1 MAKWM
6 ESETTETL
14 LQSLQ
19 LDKLI
24 PLFHEHDIDLGL
36 LMELSETELKE
47 LMTEMKLSL
56 GNRYKISKRVQKIKA
71 GEKVELDVQCSSQVE
86 TNNAN
91 TGLKMAMGMESKT
104 IETLLQSVQL
114 DKLITLF
121 NENDIDLGLVTDL
134 SERELNDLLTEMRL
148 SLGNRYKIAKRL
160 QKIKAGKKDELDG
173 VAQCSPQVAR
183 KDPNTDTN
191 DQTET
196 KCDVANADTL
206 NLTNPKGSVGRP
218 QCEVTNAD
226 TKEQT
231 ETKGSLF
238 KCPQCDVASRD
249 ASVQTDTQCSSK
261 THQFEFTSK
270 DCVVLERKDYTKNET
285 RIVLIG
291 KTGSGKSAT
300 GNTILNNNFSLS
312 RFSITSITKMCSL
325 SSVVRFKK
333 KIVLVDT
340 PGIFDTDVP
349 NEKTQTEIMKC
360 IGITAPGPHAFI
372 MVVNLAR
379 FTEEEMKTI
388 DHFVKYFGETVY
400 QYFIVLF
407 TRKDELDSENTSLKS
422 LLSNVPEK
430 LREFIGKCD
439 ERVIAFN
446 NKLKGYES
454 DAQVKELL
462 DMIEKNV
469 QKNGGRFYTNEAYQ
483 EAEREIQKMEKE
495 LLIKM
500 RKEAEEKLEALNK
513 SEDKSDVLDKQ
524 KAIHLKLQEETQNV
538 RDNVRNSFIDQ
549 LFKGCSALRE
559 SIKRMLQK

>member
-6 ESETTETL
+6 ESETTETF

-24 PLFHEHDIDLGL
+24 PLFHELDIDLGL

-71 GEKVELDVQCSSQVE
+71 GEK
-86 TNNAN
+86 
-91 TGLKMAMGMESKT
+91 
-104 IETLLQSVQL
+104 
-114 DKLITLF
+114 
-121 NENDIDLGLVTDL
+121 
-134 SERELNDLLTEMRL
+134 
-148 SLGNRYKIAKRL
+148 
-160 QKIKAGKKDELDG
+160 DELDG

-206 NLTNPKGSVGRP
+206 NQTNPKGSVGRP
-218 QCEVTNAD
+218 QCEITNAD

-270 DCVVLERKDYTKNET
+270 DCGVLERIDYTKNET

-300 GNTILNNNFSLS
+300 GNTILNDNFFRS
-312 RFSITSITKMCSL
+312 RFSITSITKMCSM

-349 NEKTQTEIMKC
+349 NDKTQTEIMKC
-360 IGITAPGPHAFI
+360 IGMTAPGPHAFI

-422 LLSNVPEK
+422 LMSNVPDK

-446 NKLKGYES
+446 NKLKGDDS

-462 DMIEKNV
+462 DMINKNV

-500 RKEAEEKLEALNK
+500 RKEAEEKLEALKK
-513 SEDKSDVLDKQ
+513 SEDKSDVLDKE
-524 KAIHLKLQEETQNV
+524 KAIHLKLREEVQNV
-538 RDNVRNSFIDQ
+538 RDNVRKSFIDQ
-549 LFKGCSALRE
+549 VVEGCSVVCK